1 MATRARTITNAGS
14 NKVIGKFPSVKMNEV
29 IWWES
34 QIERDYI
41 YLLEIDPDV
50 ISYKSQPFS
59 LNYWYLGKKRKYT
72 PDFWVQRPDK
82 EQVIEVK
89 PASKINSQKNTA
101 LWKKITT
108 LCEEKGW
115 EFIVVTDEMIR
126 IQPQLDNIKLLYKY
140 ARTPLSFH
148 NYLDCKLYFLE
159 QKIISFKQAAFDLAS
174 SGISHHQLYKLLYTG
189 WLETDL
195 SQPIGLESLIRL
207 SPLKKD

>member
-1 MATRARTITNAGS
+1 MATRARTISNAGS
-14 NKVIGKFPSVKMNEV
+14 NKVIGKFPSVKMNE
-29 IWWES
+29 IQSWES

-50 ISYKSQPFS
+50 ICYKSQPFS
-59 LNYWYLGKKRKYT
+59 LNYRSEGKKRKYT
-72 PDFWVQRPDK
+72 PDFWVKRPNK

-89 PASKINSQKNTA
+89 PASKINSEKNRA
-101 LWKKITT
+101 LWNKIIP

-115 EFIVVTDEMIR
+115 EFVVVTDEMIR
-126 IQPQLDNIKLLYKY
+126 IQPQLNNIKLLYKY
-140 ARTPLSFH
+140 ARIPLSFH

-159 QKIISFKQAAFDLAS
+159 KEIISLKQAAFDLALKA
-174 SGISHHQLYKLLYTG
+174 ISHLQLYKLLYTG

-195 SQPIGLESLIRL
+195 SQPIGLESLVRL

>member
-34 QIERDYI
+34 QLERDYI
-41 YLLEIDPDV
+41 YWLEIDPDV
-50 ISYKSQPFS
+50 ISYKSQPFFI
-59 LNYWYLGKKRKYT
+59 NYRSEGKKRKYT
-72 PDFWVQRPDK
+72 PDFWVKRPDK

-89 PASKINSQKNTA
+89 PAQKITSQKNTA
-101 LWKKITT
+101 LWRKIIP

-115 EFIVVTDEMIR
+115 EFVVVTDEMIR

-140 ARTPLSFH
+140 ARIPLSFQ

-159 QKIISFKQAAFDLAS
+159 KEIIDLKQAAFDLAPK
-174 SGISHHQLYKLLYTG
+174 GISYLHLYKLLYAG

-195 SQPIGLESLIRL
+195 SQPISLESLIRL